1 MDLTQY
7 EVETCIGTL
16 ADPEIECNDSTT
28 IIVDTN
34 IATSTKDAESDIY
47 DMTLY
52 PNPAKTK
59 IYLDV
64 SSPISEIVQIKLTS
78 IEGRV
83 IRTSAA
89 RLNNTVQ
96 TIGFNLVDL
105 DRGMY
110 LMQVQSENGLST
122 RKFVKN

>member
-1 MDLTQY
+1 
-7 EVETCIGTL
+7 
-16 ADPEIECNDSTT
+16 
-28 IIVDTN
+28 VDTN
-34 IATSTKDAESDIY
+34 LATSTKDAKSDIY

-96 TIGFNLVDL
+96 TIGFNLVDI

>member
-1 MDLTQY
+1 M
-7 EVETCIGTL
+7 
-16 ADPEIECNDSTT
+16 
-28 IIVDTN
+28 
-34 IATSTKDAESDIY
+34 
-47 DMTLY
+47 
-52 PNPAKTK
+52 
-59 IYLDV
+59 YL
-64 SSPISEIVQIKLTS
+64 PQISEIVQIKLTS

-96 TIGFNLVDL
+96 TIGFNLVDI